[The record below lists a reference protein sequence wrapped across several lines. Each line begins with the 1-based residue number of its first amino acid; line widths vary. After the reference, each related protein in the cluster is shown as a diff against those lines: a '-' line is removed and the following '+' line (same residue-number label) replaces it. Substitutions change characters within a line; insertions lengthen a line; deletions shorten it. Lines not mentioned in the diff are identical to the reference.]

1 MERDKVVPLILE
13 GYKEAANEA
22 GSSVSGGIP
31 SSALNSWYSKWVLWK
46 ILGGCVRVENARQL
60 TRHTS
65 DRRLCKALR
74 HRKRTSPGLQLHT
87 TQSCQTVSGQKIIWQ
102 NFCYLTLKYE
112 VASNGIFWKDSFR
125 SSELPRGEN
134 ERVHSV
140 AVELQ
145 LDRTLC
151 VQLEGLPH
159 HCLCSSGAHFKPSA
173 WISSMLDWKC
183 TLFDLFSR
191 NYFAKRTIPLI
202 PRTFSLFLY

>member
-31 SSALNSWYSKWVLWK
+31 SFAFNSWYSKRVLWK

-87 TQSCQTVSGQKIIWQ
+87 TQSCQTVSGQKIIWL
-102 NFCYLTLKYE
+102 NFCYPTLKCE
-112 VASNGIFWKDSFR
+112 VASNGIIWKTQSVAPNYHEVKTKGFILSQWSCSWTGPFVYNWKDWHTIVFV
-125 SSELPRGEN
+125 LPSLISNHQHGSTRCWIEN
-134 ERVHSV
+134 V
-140 AVELQ
+140 
-145 LDRTLC
+145 LC
-151 VQLEGLPH
+151 L
-159 HCLCSSGAHFKPSA
+159 
-173 WISSMLDWKC
+173 
-183 TLFDLFSR
+183 
-191 NYFAKRTIPLI
+191 
-202 PRTFSLFLY
+202 TFSVDIILPKEQFH